1 MLKLSIIIPYYNTYD
16 LTIKLIKELE
26 IQKTDEVEIILIDDG
41 CNESRFD
48 NYNFINV
55 IHNKT
60 NLGATCSWNIGI
72 KAAQGEYIAFIDSDD
87 MVVPYYIE
95 ELLKA
100 IDEEKADE
108 IQFGWLD
115 RTENIHVSNP
125 INVAIWKAIYKRK
138 ICPLFRENYKYQ
150 SDIPFQKDLA
160 KINHTKCLL
169 HKTLYLYNSK
179 RVGGLTW
186 ERINSEKERIRHSL
200 LDMESSEKTSQE
212 KFNN

>member
-16 LTIKLIKELE
+16 LTIKLLRELE
-26 IQKTDEVEIILIDDG
+26 IQKTDEVEIILVDDG
-41 CNESRFD
+41 CHETRFD
-48 NYNFINV
+48 KYDFIKV
-55 IHNKT
+55 IHNET
-60 NLGATCSWNIGI
+60 NLNAPCSWNIGI
-72 KAAQGEYIAFIDSDD
+72 RASQGKYIAFIDSDD
-87 MVVPYYIE
+87 MVVPYYVE

-115 RTENIHVSNP
+115 ITSNYHVYNP
-125 INVAIWKAIYKRK
+125 TNVAIWKAIYKRE
-138 ICPLFRENYKYQ
+138 ICPFFRENHKYQ
-150 SDIPFQKDLA
+150 SDVPFQKDLA

-186 ERINSEKERIRHSL
+186 ERINLEKERIRRSL
-200 LDMESSEKTSQE
+200 LDMESLEKTSQE